1 MLELLRHT
9 DYALFHFVN
18 TGLANPVFD
27 VLCPLF
33 RNKLFWLP
41 LYLFLAFI
49 FYKRYRNK
57 TLLIGL
63 FVALTVLLTDQLS
76 GSLIKPLV
84 HRLRPCNNPAM
95 KARLLLDYC
104 GAGYSF
110 VSSHAANHF
119 GIAMFLIPFFNRR
132 KLAAALLFTWA
143 FAIAFSQVYV
153 GVHFPADIAG
163 GAVLGIFI
171 GWITARLACRFIEL
185 NTRKN

>member
-1 MLELLRHT
+1 MLEFLRHT
-9 DYALFHFVN
+9 DHALFHFVN

-33 RNKLFWLP
+33 RHKFFWLP
-41 LYLFLAFI
+41 LYLLLAFI
-49 FYKRYRNK
+49 FYKRYGNK
-57 TLLIGL
+57 ILLIGA
-63 FVALTVLLTDQLS
+63 FAALTVLLTDQLS
-76 GSLIKPLV
+76 SSLIKPLV
-84 HRLRPCNNPAM
+84 HRLRPCNNFEVN
-95 KARLLLDYC
+95 ARLLLDYC

-119 GIAMFLIPFFNRR
+119 GIAMFLIPFLKHK

-153 GVHFPADIAG
+153 GVHFPADVAG
-163 GAVLGIFI
+163 GAALGIFI
-171 GWITARLACRFIEL
+171 GGLTALLAFKFIER